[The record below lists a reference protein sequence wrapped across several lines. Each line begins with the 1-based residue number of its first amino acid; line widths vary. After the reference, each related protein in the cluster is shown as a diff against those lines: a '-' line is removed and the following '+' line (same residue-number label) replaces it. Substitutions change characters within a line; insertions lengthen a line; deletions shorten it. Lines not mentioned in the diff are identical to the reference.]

1 TLQNDL
7 AIKRDNLKEKY
18 DDLITNIQ
26 NDYSS
31 NSLGDL
37 FTNTIDELVGYVET
51 IEPVNTSDL
60 ENTINDLNDTSYIDS
75 EIFNQSIYE
84 DLKPLNDTQVSN
96 KSNLL
101 DIIEYYSSIS
111 TTFNENLLL
120 YDPLQAIDSE
130 EIESYVNDFDQ
141 NNSNTQNKIERK
153 NSEYLKFVS
162 DSYQNADEHIRVMK
176 EDVIKHQQESDLKV
190 TTGLE
195 NAKKIKAETSSE
207 NNTLMNGYLHKL
219 PYTRNGTVA

>member
-1 TLQNDL
+1 MLEKTLQNDL

-84 DLKPLNDTQVSN
+84 DLKPLNDTQVRN

-101 DIIEYYSSIS
+101 GTIE
-111 TTFNENLLL
+111 
-120 YDPLQAIDSE
+120 
-130 EIESYVNDFDQ
+130 
-141 NNSNTQNKIERK
+141 
-153 NSEYLKFVS
+153 
-162 DSYQNADEHIRVMK
+162 
-176 EDVIKHQQESDLKV
+176 
-190 TTGLE
+190 
-195 NAKKIKAETSSE
+195 
-207 NNTLMNGYLHKL
+207 
-219 PYTRNGTVA
+219 